1 MSVIYPVKRA
11 CTNQE
16 TGEKYMKTEKI
27 FISNNDIRYDEV
39 MDRVEM
45 LSDDLLLDKK
55 DALKCR
61 LLVEETL
68 GMVKAMTEEF
78 IAYLHFEGDDKEF
91 RVELTA
97 KTKMNAEKKEGLLS
111 VSSSGKNIAVKG
123 LMGKISEIIEN
134 GVLNF
139 GDLMNLN
146 DIYSAGVI
154 PYGDMGM
161 VNQVESPLDA
171 YFVWSLHQYR
181 NNLSDAKDENNAAAE
196 AWDELEKS
204 IVASIAD
211 DVLVGVR
218 KDHVTMTIIKK
229 LEA

>member
-1 MSVIYPVKRA
+1 
-11 CTNQE
+11 
-16 TGEKYMKTEKI
+16 MKTEKI
-27 FISNNDIRYDEV
+27 FINNNDIRYDEV

-45 LSDDLLLDKK
+45 LTDDLLLDSK
-55 DALKCR
+55 DAMKCR

-78 IAYLHFEGDDKEF
+78 IAYLHMEGTESEF
-91 RVELTA
+91 KVELTA
-97 KTKMNAEKKEGLLS
+97 KTKMNAAKKEDLLS
-111 VSSSGKNIAVKG
+111 VSSSGKNVAVKG
-123 LMGKISEIIEN
+123 FMGKISEIIEN
-134 GVLNF
+134 GILNF
-139 GDLMNLN
+139 GDMMNLQ
-146 DIYSAGVI
+146 DMYGSGAL

-161 VNQVESPLDA
+161 ANSVESPLDA
-171 YFVWSLHQYR
+171 YFVWSLHEYR
-181 NNLSDAKDENNAAAE
+181 SNLRVEKEENEVAKE

-229 LEA
+229 LSED

>member
-1 MSVIYPVKRA
+1 
-11 CTNQE
+11 
-16 TGEKYMKTEKI
+16 MKTDKI

-45 LSDDLLLDKK
+45 LTDDLLLDNK

-68 GMVKAMTEEF
+68 GMVKALTDEF
-78 IAYLHFEGDDKEF
+78 IAYLHMEGDDKIF
-91 RVELTA
+91 KVELTA
-97 KTKMNAEKKEGLLS
+97 KTKMNAEKKEDLLS
-111 VSSSGKNIAVKG
+111 VSSTGKNVAVKG

-146 DIYSAGVI
+146 DMYNGGAV

-161 VNQVESPLDA
+161 VNEVESPLDA
-171 YFVWSLHQYR
+171 YFIWSLHQYR
-181 NNLSDAKDENNAAAE
+181 NNLSSAKEEDVAAQE

-211 DVLVGVR
+211 DVLVGVK
-218 KDHVTMTIIKK
+218 KDHVTMTIIKN
-229 LEA
+229 LEG

>member
-1 MSVIYPVKRA
+1 
-11 CTNQE
+11 
-16 TGEKYMKTEKI
+16 MKSEKI
-27 FISNNDIRYDEV
+27 FISNNDTRYDEV
-39 MDRVEM
+39 MDRVE
-45 LSDDLLLDKK
+45 LLTDELLLDNK

-68 GMVKAMTEEF
+68 GMVKAMTDEF
-78 IAYLHFEGDDKEF
+78 IAYLHMEGDEKTF
-91 RVELTA
+91 KVELTA

-111 VSSSGKNIAVKG
+111 VSSSGKNAAVKG

-146 DIYSAGVI
+146 DMYSSGAL

-181 NNLSDAKDENNAAAE
+181 NNLSDAKDQNTAAQE

-211 DVLVGVR
+211 DVIVGVK
-218 KDHVTMTIIKK
+218 KDHVTMTIIKNI
-229 LEA
+229 EG

>member
-1 MSVIYPVKRA
+1 
-11 CTNQE
+11 
-16 TGEKYMKTEKI
+16 MKTEKI

-111 VSSSGKNIAVKG
+111 VSSSGK
-123 LMGKISEIIEN
+123 IIEN

-181 NNLSDAKDENNAAAE
+181 NNLSDAKDENSAAAE

-211 DVLVGVR
+211 DVLVGVK

-229 LEA
+229 LDA